1 MKKILSS
8 LLLTSATMMMFGQAQ
23 SIANDNYNSLTA
35 GNVGTDVTGATVG
48 QGGYYIGNGT
58 PADFQI
64 VLIDAAH
71 GNSLRLTSGNGA
83 PPATGTNTNNRFA
96 FKNISTT
103 ATVTNNIL
111 SGALE
116 FYTGSATGAGKIQF
130 ALYDATNGVVGI
142 NYDYATKKI
151 SGMGRLTPVPTLAV
165 PSPTAAFYNIGI
177 GATATTYPA
186 NSWVA
191 VSFTY
196 NKTTGMFSW
205 TTPEGTYGFT
215 NPAYTFTT
223 GMTPIEFDVVSL
235 TLAGNTVANQAAVDN
250 VNLQYT
256 TAATLGTQ
264 DVKMISN
271 INTTVYP
278 NPTSDILNIKT
289 DSKINAVSVID
300 MTGRKVNV
308 KLEGNQVDVRE
319 LPAGNYLINV
329 ETKDGIST
337 EKFIKK

>member
-1 MKKILSS
+1 M
-8 LLLTSATMMMFGQAQ
+8 LTSATMMMFGQAQ

-64 VLIDAAH
+64 VVIDAAH

-103 ATVTNNIL
+103 ATASNNIL

-116 FYTGSATGAGKIQF
+116 FYTGPATGAGKIQF
-130 ALYDATNGVVGI
+130 ALYDATNGIVGI

-151 SGMGRLTPVPTLAV
+151 SGMGRLTPVPTATV

-177 GATATTYPA
+177 GTSTFAA
-186 NSWVA
+186 NTWVS

-196 NKTTGMFSW
+196 NKTTGAYTW
-205 TTPEGTYGFT
+205 TTPEGAFSFS
-215 NPAYTFTT
+215 NAAYTFTT
-223 GMTPIEFDVVSL
+223 GMTPTEFDVVSL
-235 TLAGNTVANQAAVDN
+235 TLAGNTIANQAAVDN

-256 TAATLGTQ
+256 NAATLGIK
-264 DVKMISN
+264 DVKTVGNVGIAIS
-271 INTTVYP
+271 P

-289 DSKINAVSVID
+289 DSKINAISVID
-300 MTGRKVNV
+300 FTGRKVNV
-308 KLEGNQVDVRE
+308 KLDGDKVDVRS
-319 LPAGNYLINV
+319 LPAGTYLINI

>member
-8 LLLTSATMMMFGQAQ
+8 LLLVSATMMTLLNAQ
-23 SIANDNYNSLTA
+23 SIATDNYNSLTV
-35 GNVGTDVTGATVG
+35 GNVGTDVTGTTAG

-64 VLIDAAH
+64 VVIDAAH

-96 FKNISTT
+96 FKNITTT
-103 ATVTNNIL
+103 ATASNNIL

-116 FYTGSATGAGKIQF
+116 FYTGPATGAGKIQF

-151 SGMGRLTPVPTLAV
+151 SGMGRLTPVPTAAV
-165 PSPTAAFYNIGI
+165 PSPVAAFYNIGI
-177 GATATTYPA
+177 GTSTYPA
-186 NSWVA
+186 NTWVS

-196 NKTTGMFSW
+196 NKTTGAYTW
-205 TTPEGTYGFT
+205 GTPEGSFTFT

-223 GMTPIEFDVVSL
+223 GMTPTEFDVVSL

-256 TAATLGTQ
+256 NTASLGTT
-264 DVKMISN
+264 DVKVISKLGLT
-271 INTTVYP
+271 IYP

-289 DSKINAVSVID
+289 DSKINAVSVVD
-300 MTGRKVNV
+300 LTGRKMNV
-308 KLEGNQVDVRE
+308 RLEGDKVDVRG
-319 LPAGNYLINV
+319 LSAGTYLINI